1 MCHPQQ
7 QTRDKLYYWS
17 CCRTFL
23 GCTTAEPPWYSG
35 LPTVSPVTH
44 WITAL
49 LSYVPGFYGMVAP
62 CLAFLGFHC
71 TMAPLPC
78 VSGVSLYHGPTALRF
93 WGFTVSWSH
102 CLAFLGFHC
111 ITAPLP
117 YVSGVS
123 LYHGPTALHFGGFT
137 VQRPYVWKKYRSL
150 CLIISC

>member
-102 CLAFLGFHC
+102 CLAFWGFHC
-111 ITAPLP
+111 PAAVCLKEIP
-117 YVSGVS
+117 VSMLNNFLLSFIIFWRFDFRKGQNVKC
-123 LYHGPTALHFGGFT
+123 
-137 VQRPYVWKKYRSL
+137 RKRVWFFN
-150 CLIISC
+150 